1 MTGFI
6 DISLMIS
13 ARLLTLN
20 FRKVQKQMISI
31 IRNNPYS
38 FLVIA
43 LAVYFGNF
51 LIISNINENTGLG
64 VPEWPIAFDFF
75 LLIPICYVFIKR
87 PPLKQAILAIFGL
100 LSIGILIGSYII
112 PEANKQAWLVLENV
126 RWLYLIGLVLL
137 QAALLVSIGLAIKRN
152 WHAPNLE
159 VSVCNAISEHI
170 PQTAVAKL
178 LQADSRMWLYAFI
191 KNPAKFRFDEP
202 TFYSRTHDGN
212 ASNQQAF
219 LILIAAEIPV
229 AHLLIY
235 FYSPMLA
242 FVVSALSLYGLIFL
256 YAEYRATLLRPTTI
270 RDHEI
275 HIRSGILDDTE
286 LPFHAIA
293 ACERVNY
300 RPKRAKL
307 EMRCI
312 GTGTANIKLSLKP
325 DTVLPTLFGE
335 KKICT
340 IYLGLDEPE
349 RFLRQISERI
359 GDQKPVG

>member
-1 MTGFI
+1 
-6 DISLMIS
+6 
-13 ARLLTLN
+13 
-20 FRKVQKQMISI
+20 MISI

-43 LAVYFGNF
+43 LTVYFGNY
-51 LIISNINENTGLG
+51 LIISNINDNTGLG

-75 LLIPICYVFIKR
+75 LLIPICYVVIKR
-87 PPLKQAILAIFGL
+87 PPLKKAILAIFGL

-112 PEANKQAWLVLENV
+112 PAANKQVWLVLENV

-159 VSVCNAISEHI
+159 VSVCNAISERI
-170 PQTAVAKL
+170 PQKTVAKL

-235 FYSPMLA
+235 FYNPMLA

-256 YAEYRATLLRPTTI
+256 FAEYRATLLRPTTI

-286 LPFHAIA
+286 LPFQAIA

-300 RPKRAKL
+300 RPKRAKF

-325 DTVLPTLFGE
+325 DTVLPTIFGE
-335 KKICT
+335 KTICT
-340 IYLGLDEPE
+340 IYLGLDKPE

-359 GDQKPVG
+359 GNQKPVG